1 MMNPTSPSPSEDR
14 LPKTAFLLFS
24 VVAFVAAV
32 VFLWQEK
39 EKQQLEEQLQQLEI
53 SMEQRRKKN
62 LQELDSLQQSV
73 EGQQKLN
80 IQLQDSLNLFQL
92 KREQLNSR
100 TNENK
105 AAIGRIRDID
115 SLRDVVARRY
125 R

>member
-1 MMNPTSPSPSEDR
+1 MNPTSPSPSEDR
-14 LPKTAFLLFS
+14 LPKTDFLLFS

-32 VFLWQEK
+32 VVLWQEK

-53 SMEQRRKKN
+53 TMEQRRKKN
-62 LQELDSLQQSV
+62 LQQLDSLQQSV